1 MNVVKTPPEALRVI
15 GPPRTSFSSA
25 PTFAENKLE
34 SDPGAFVVV
43 DMRTVKSEP
52 YETVSVPNP
61 NPKKPNELIVNGDG
75 PKNDLS

>member
-1 MNVVKTPPEALRVI
+1 MNVVTTPPVALRVV
-15 GPPRTSFSSA
+15 GPERTTCSSA

-34 SDPGAFVVV
+34 SDPGALLVV

-52 YETVSVPNP
+52 YETVAVVNP
-61 NPKKPNELIVNGDG
+61 RKPNELIVNGDG